1 MAVDKSGNEATMPQV
16 YLKDVTVDI
25 PIFNSQGRS
34 LKKAVMGF
42 ATGGRI
48 GLTEKGKT
56 VVRSLDSINLTV
68 KENERVGIVG
78 HNGAGKSTLLRVL
91 SGVYFPSS
99 GVAKI
104 DGKTG
109 SLIDISLGIDG
120 EATGIENIYLRAAL
134 LGIPTKLVDDEI
146 SNLITFTELGDFINM
161 PVRTYSTGMH
171 MRLAFAV
178 STMIS
183 PDILLM
189 DEWLSVGDQGF
200 QQKAEGRLNNLIDRA
215 KILFI
220 ASHSEYLIRKC
231 CTRVLWLEHGKL
243 KKDGTVEGICDEYFR

>member
-1 MAVDKSGNEATMPQV
+1 MGHILLNNVS
-16 YLKDVTVDI
+16 VDI

-34 LKKAVMGF
+34 LKKTIMGM

-48 GLTEKGKT
+48 GLTESGRT
-56 VVRSLDSINLTV
+56 VVRSLDHLNLEI
-68 KENERVGIVG
+68 KSHERVGLIG

-91 SGVYFPSS
+91 SSVYEPTE

-104 DGKTG
+104 IGSIG
-109 SLIDISLGIDG
+109 SLIDISLGIDL
-120 EATGIENIYLRAAL
+120 EATGLENIYLRSAL
-134 LGIPTKLVDDEI
+134 LGIPKKNVDKELNSLVE
-146 SNLITFTELGDFINM
+146 FTELGDFINM

-189 DEWLSVGDQGF
+189 DEWLSVGDQSF
-200 QQKAEGRLNNLIDRA
+200 QEKAENRLNRLIERTN
-215 KILFI
+215 ILVI
-220 ASHSEYLIRKC
+220 ATHSRRLIERC
-231 CTRVLWLEHGKL
+231 CTRVLWLEHGRL
-243 KKDGTVEGICDEYFR
+243 KMDGSPEQVCPLYFGL

>member
-1 MAVDKSGNEATMPQV
+1 MEHILLNNVS
-16 YLKDVTVDI
+16 VDI

-34 LKKAVMGF
+34 LKKTIMGM

-48 GLTEKGKT
+48 GLTESGRT
-56 VVRSLDSINLTV
+56 VVRSLDHLNLEI
-68 KENERVGIVG
+68 KSHERVGLIG

-91 SGVYFPSS
+91 SSVYEPTE

-104 DGKTG
+104 TGSIG
-109 SLIDISLGIDG
+109 SLIDISLGIDL
-120 EATGIENIYLRAAL
+120 EATGLENIYLRSAL
-134 LGIPTKLVDDEI
+134 LGIPKKNVDKELNSLVE
-146 SNLITFTELGDFINM
+146 FTELGDFINM

-189 DEWLSVGDQGF
+189 DEWLSVGDQSF
-200 QQKAEGRLNNLIDRA
+200 QEKAENRLNRLIERTI
-215 KILFI
+215 ILVI
-220 ASHSEYLIRKC
+220 ATHSRRLIERC
-231 CTRVLWLEHGKL
+231 CTRVLWLEHGRL
-243 KKDGTVEGICDEYFR
+243 KMDGSPEQVCPLYFGL

>member
-1 MAVDKSGNEATMPQV
+1 MGHILLNNVS
-16 YLKDVTVDI
+16 VDI

-34 LKKAVMGF
+34 LKKTIMGM

-48 GLTEKGKT
+48 GLTESGRT
-56 VVRSLDSINLTV
+56 VVRSLDHFNLEI
-68 KENERVGIVG
+68 KSHERVGLIG

-91 SGVYFPSS
+91 SSVYEPTE

-104 DGKTG
+104 KGSIG
-109 SLIDISLGIDG
+109 SLIDISLGIDL
-120 EATGIENIYLRAAL
+120 EATGLENIYLRSAL
-134 LGIPTKLVDDEI
+134 LGIPKKNVDKELNSLVE
-146 SNLITFTELGDFINM
+146 FTELGDFINM

-189 DEWLSVGDQGF
+189 DEWLSVGDQSF
-200 QQKAEGRLNNLIDRA
+200 QEKAENRLNRLIERTN
-215 KILFI
+215 ILVI
-220 ASHSEYLIRKC
+220 ATHSRRLIERC
-231 CTRVLWLEHGKL
+231 CTRVLWLEHGRL
-243 KKDGTVEGICDEYFR
+243 KMDGSPEQVCPLYFG

>member
-1 MAVDKSGNEATMPQV
+1 MGHILLNNVS
-16 YLKDVTVDI
+16 VDI

-34 LKKAVMGF
+34 LKKTIMGM

-48 GLTEKGKT
+48 GLTESGRT
-56 VVRSLDSINLTV
+56 VVRSLDHLNLEI
-68 KENERVGIVG
+68 KSHERVGLIG

-91 SGVYFPSS
+91 SSVYEPTE

-104 DGKTG
+104 KGSIG
-109 SLIDISLGIDG
+109 SLIDVSLGIDL
-120 EATGIENIYLRAAL
+120 EATGLENIYLRSAL
-134 LGIPTKLVDDEI
+134 LGIPKKNVDKELNSLVE
-146 SNLITFTELGDFINM
+146 FTELGDFINM

-189 DEWLSVGDQGF
+189 DEWLSVGDQSF
-200 QQKAEGRLNNLIDRA
+200 QEKAENRLNRLIERTN
-215 KILFI
+215 ILVI
-220 ASHSEYLIRKC
+220 ATHSHRLIERC
-231 CTRVLWLEHGKL
+231 CTRVLWLEHGQL
-243 KKDGTVEGICDEYFR
+243 KMDGSPEQVCPLYFG

>member
-1 MAVDKSGNEATMPQV
+1 MGHILLNNVS
-16 YLKDVTVDI
+16 VDI

-34 LKKAVMGF
+34 LKKTIMGM

-48 GLTEKGKT
+48 GLTESGRT
-56 VVRSLDSINLTV
+56 VVRSLDHLNLEI
-68 KENERVGIVG
+68 KSHERVGLIG

-91 SGVYFPSS
+91 SSVYEPTE

-104 DGKTG
+104 TGSIG
-109 SLIDISLGIDG
+109 SLIDISLGIDL
-120 EATGIENIYLRAAL
+120 EATGLENIYLRSAL
-134 LGIPTKLVDDEI
+134 LGIPKKNVDKELNSLVE
-146 SNLITFTELGDFINM
+146 FTELGDFINM

-189 DEWLSVGDQGF
+189 DEWLSVGDQSF
-200 QQKAEGRLNNLIDRA
+200 QEKAENRLNRLIERTN
-215 KILFI
+215 ILVI
-220 ASHSEYLIRKC
+220 ATHSRRLIERC
-231 CTRVLWLEHGKL
+231 CTRVLWLEHGRL
-243 KKDGTVEGICDEYFR
+243 KMDGSPEQVCPLYFGL

>member
-1 MAVDKSGNEATMPQV
+1 MGHILLNNVS
-16 YLKDVTVDI
+16 VDI

-34 LKKAVMGF
+34 LKKTIMGM

-48 GLTEKGKT
+48 GLTESGRT
-56 VVRSLDSINLTV
+56 VVRSLDHLNLEI
-68 KENERVGIVG
+68 KSHERVGLIG

-91 SGVYFPSS
+91 SSVYEPTE

-104 DGKTG
+104 TGSIG
-109 SLIDISLGIDG
+109 SLIDISLGIDL
-120 EATGIENIYLRAAL
+120 EATGLENIYLRSVL
-134 LGIPTKLVDDEI
+134 LGIPKKNVDKELNSLVE
-146 SNLITFTELGDFINM
+146 FTELGDFINM

-189 DEWLSVGDQGF
+189 DEWLSVGDQSF
-200 QQKAEGRLNNLIDRA
+200 QEKAENRLNRLIERTN
-215 KILFI
+215 ILVI
-220 ASHSEYLIRKC
+220 ATHSRRLIERC
-231 CTRVLWLEHGKL
+231 CTRVLWLEHGRL
-243 KKDGTVEGICDEYFR
+243 KMDGSPEQVCPLYFGL

>member
-1 MAVDKSGNEATMPQV
+1 MGHILLNNVS
-16 YLKDVTVDI
+16 VDI

-34 LKKAVMGF
+34 LKKTIMGM

-48 GLTEKGKT
+48 GLTESGRT
-56 VVRSLDSINLTV
+56 VVRSLDHLNLEI
-68 KENERVGIVG
+68 KSHERVGLIG

-91 SGVYFPSS
+91 SSVYEPTE

-104 DGKTG
+104 KGSIG
-109 SLIDISLGIDG
+109 SLIDISLGIDL
-120 EATGIENIYLRAAL
+120 EATGLENIYLRSAL
-134 LGIPTKLVDDEI
+134 LGIPKKNVDKELNSLVEFI
-146 SNLITFTELGDFINM
+146 ELGDFINM

-189 DEWLSVGDQGF
+189 DEWLSVGDQSF
-200 QQKAEGRLNNLIDRA
+200 QEKAENRLNRLIERTN
-215 KILFI
+215 ILVI
-220 ASHSEYLIRKC
+220 ATHSRRLIERC
-231 CTRVLWLEHGKL
+231 CTRVLWLEHGRL
-243 KKDGTVEGICDEYFR
+243 KMDGSPEQVCPLYFG